1 MKTFFAGICA
11 SAVLIGSSNAVT
23 VNLFPIDRGWFDS
36 NDQSL
41 GTTDD
46 NYVAG
51 EAGTEAQL
59 QGGGGR
65 EFRNF
70 FVFDLSGIGAG
81 LVLGGTLKLLNPNV
95 SEDLLGEPLPGD
107 NDPIIGNGFYS
118 NDPSETYAVTSYTLP
133 GGTSVTDLVDGTPAL
148 GIYANLGTGA
158 AYGSVVVTSLDN
170 PSVINIGLNPT
181 FVTDANAAAGVG
193 RLIIGGRVTT
203 LDGDLTDTE
212 WVFAWTDLDPTTYT
226 PADGKVVLTLELI
239 PEPSSIGLAG
249 LGVLLCAF
257 RRRRKS

>member
-1 MKTFFAGICA
+1 MKTLFAGICA
-11 SAVLIGSSNAVT
+11 SALLIGAGHAVT

-41 GTTDD
+41 GTSDD
-46 NYVAG
+46 SYIAG

-81 LVLGGTLKLLNPNV
+81 TVLGGTLKLINPLIDESV
-95 SEDLLGEPLPGD
+95 FGDPPGD
-107 NDPIIGNGFYS
+107 NDPIIGNGFFS
-118 NDPSETYAVTSYTLP
+118 NDASETYEVTSYTLP
-133 GGTSVTDLVDGTPAL
+133 GGTTVTDLVDGNPGL
-148 GIYANLGTGA
+148 GIYGNLGTGA

-170 PSVINIGLNPT
+170 PSVQNIALNPT
-181 FVTDANAAAGVG
+181 FVTDANAASGIGSLV
-193 RLIIGGRVTT
+193 IGGRVTT
-203 LDGDLTDTE
+203 VDGDLTDTE
-212 WVFAWTDLDPTTYT
+212 WVFAWTDLNPLAYQ
-226 PADGKVVLTLELI
+226 PGDGGVVLTLELI
-239 PEPSSIGLAG
+239 PEPSSMGLLG